1 MCLEIGEV
9 VQKAK
14 LHGQELKIK
23 FSGNELFKF
32 FNLILPMEIQ

>member
-14 LHGQELKIK
+14 SHGQEFKIK
-23 FSGNELFKF
+23 FSGNWT
-32 FNLILPMEIQ
+32 I